1 MDIEEFS
8 NIILRP
14 GSLTGPQCHPIVS
27 VLRREPFVGVSESWV
42 YLHPL
47 LLNVKYS
54 LFQCKPYGISKE
66 SVACSPKCSCLFY
79 IFTSAL
85 CDATVFFFSFLSIAG
100 LIRVV
105 CFKCPGSAI
114 AHRPV
119 LQSTAA
125 AWFHSVTRSPLLG
138 VLGVSVWSLAALCLV
153 SWCAG
158 LQQWLRTTVLP
169 PFTSHVAV

>member
-85 CDATVFFFSFLSIAG
+85 CDATVFFFFFPLHCRAD
-100 LIRVV
+100 
-105 CFKCPGSAI
+105 PGSLFQVPREC
-114 AHRPV
+114 HSSSPG
-119 LQSTAA
+119 AA
-125 AWFHSVTRSPLLG
+125 EHSSRIVSFGHSQPPAWCARCLSVVTRSPLLG
-138 VLGVSVWSLAALCLV
+138 VLVCW
-153 SWCAG
+153 
-158 LQQWLRTTVLP
+158 
-169 PFTSHVAV
+169 FVAMA